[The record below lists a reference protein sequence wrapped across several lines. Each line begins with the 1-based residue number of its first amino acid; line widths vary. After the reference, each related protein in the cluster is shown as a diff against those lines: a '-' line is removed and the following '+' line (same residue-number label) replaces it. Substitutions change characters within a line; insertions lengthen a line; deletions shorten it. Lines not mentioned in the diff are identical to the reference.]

1 MQAHIKRLLAFA
13 SRYQK
18 EPLGNYSSS
27 THKHTCLLHVLELS
41 ELFAVYKNMST
52 MFLILWHILKRGR

>member
-1 MQAHIKRLLAFA
+1 MQAHMKHLLAFA

-27 THKHTCLLHVLELS
+27 THKHTCVLHVLELS
-41 ELFAVYKNMST
+41 
-52 MFLILWHILKRGR
+52 